1 MQMYCL
7 YKQTFKNTSNF
18 KILDIIYNWEG
29 KTAQIIK
36 VMCSDECK
44 KHFFLSLN
52 STVVW
57 ETDKILNQYIDDI

>member
-1 MQMYCL
+1 MHCL

-36 VMCSDECK
+36 VMCSDECN

-52 STVVW
+52 SMVVW
-57 ETDKILNQYIDDI
+57 ETDKIFNQYIDDI